1 MKNTITQLISSF
13 LLCAVIGI
21 KACKTKHTEV
31 KPSFSKDYTFV
42 IQDVM
47 ATAKFANADVKI
59 ITHAGQGKSKKSK
72 TDIKVTLYNSL
83 YLPETE
89 QGLDSL
95 ALKAVKIF
103 TQPILNLS
111 EFENIKI
118 CFEQEVTFPKIETGK
133 RCEFVFVSDKI
144 ALP

>member
-1 MKNTITQLISSF
+1 MKNTIAQLIPAI
-13 LLCAVIGI
+13 LLCAVIGLE
-21 KACKTKHTEV
+21 ACKTKPSEV

-59 ITHAGQGKSKKSK
+59 ITHPGKSKNTK
-72 TDIKVTLYNSL
+72 TDIKLTLYNSL

-133 RCEFVFVSDKI
+133 RSEFVFVSDKL
-144 ALP
+144 ATP